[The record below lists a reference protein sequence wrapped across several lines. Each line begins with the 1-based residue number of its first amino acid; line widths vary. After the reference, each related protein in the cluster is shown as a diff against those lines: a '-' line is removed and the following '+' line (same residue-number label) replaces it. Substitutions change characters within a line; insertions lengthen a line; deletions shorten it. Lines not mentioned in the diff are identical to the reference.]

1 MTLKEKAIR
10 LAKRALAKQNDGD
23 SENGEE
29 EEDELEGNA
38 PADVEEDQFL
48 SGFGFFP
55 DAIETNEIDSK
66 TDEIEAQGASISE
79 QGGGGSF
86 LEEEIDT
93 AGI

>member
-1 MTLKEKAIR
+1 M
-10 LAKRALAKQNDGD
+10 LAKQNDSD
-23 SENGEE
+23 DDNGKEE
-29 EEDELEGNA
+29 AEKLEGNA
-38 PADVEEDQFL
+38 ATDVEEDQFL

-66 TDEIEAQGASISE
+66 TDEIEAQGLSISE